1 MNQSV
6 PTDEKLIE
14 KIRSGQREL
23 LEGLVA
29 RYEDRVYA
37 LALRMT
43 GNRQDAEDVLQDT
56 FLNVVRSLDSFRG
69 SSSFA
74 TWLYRIATNAALTR
88 LRQQKRKNQG
98 EGEFLDEV
106 YSVKQAAAGSARMTD
121 WSAEPEGR
129 LLGEEARTLM
139 EEAIGELPDIY
150 RTVFVLRDVEGLPA
164 SEVAD
169 ILDLSVPAV
178 KSRLHRARMYLRNR
192 LSDYFSGEAEGA
204 GEESR

>member
-1 MNQSV
+1 MKPTV
-6 PTDEKLIE
+6 PTDDELIA

-23 LEGLVA
+23 LAELVA
-29 RYEDRVYA
+29 RYEDRIYA

-56 FLNVVRSLDSFRG
+56 FLNVVRSLDSFKG

-88 LRQQKRKNQG
+88 LRQTKRKSQG

-106 YSVKQAAAGSARMTD
+106 YSVREAAAGGGRMTD
-121 WSAEPEGR
+121 WTMEPEER
-129 LLGEEARTLM
+129 LLGQEARTVM

-150 RTVFVLRDVEGLPA
+150 RTAFVLRDVEGLPA
-164 SEVAD
+164 AEVAD

-192 LSDYFSGEAEGA
+192 LSGYFSGE
-204 GEESR
+204 GEKS

>member
-1 MNQSV
+1 MKPTV
-6 PTDEKLIE
+6 PTDDELIA

-23 LEGLVA
+23 LAELVA
-29 RYEDRVYA
+29 RYEDRIYA

-56 FLNVVRSLDSFRG
+56 FLNVVRSLDSFKG

-88 LRQQKRKNQG
+88 LRQTKRKSQG

-106 YSVKQAAAGSARMTD
+106 YSVREAATGGTRMTD
-121 WSAEPEGR
+121 WSLEPEER
-129 LLGEEARTLM
+129 LLGQEARTVM

-150 RTVFVLRDVEGLPA
+150 RTAFVLRDVEGLPA
-164 SEVAD
+164 AEVAD

-192 LSDYFSGEAEGA
+192 LSGYFSGE
-204 GEESR
+204 GEKS

>member
-1 MNQSV
+1 MKPTV
-6 PTDEKLIE
+6 PTDEELIE
-14 KIRSGQREL
+14 RIRSGQREL
-23 LEGLVA
+23 LEELVA

-37 LALRMT
+37 MALRMT

-56 FLNVVRSLDSFRG
+56 FLNVVRSLDGFKG

-88 LRQQKRKNQG
+88 LRQQKRKSQG

-106 YSVKQAAAGSARMTD
+106 YSVKQAATEGSRMTD

-129 LLGEEARTLM
+129 LLDEEARIVM
-139 EEAIGELPDIY
+139 EDAIGELPDIY

-164 SEVAD
+164 AEVAD
-169 ILDLSVPAV
+169 ILGLSVPAV

-192 LSDYFSGEAEGA
+192 LSAYFSG
-204 GEESR
+204 GEMQPEENE